1 MRTSQLKK
9 IIYDVSIQFVVV
21 IIYAI
26 LAMPNLQY
34 FGKDTLLMLSTG
46 FALAVVLIGGHR
58 FFWPLFLSAI
68 LVNLNEQSSI
78 AVGILMALSSAY
90 TPLLIS
96 TIIRVYCTRKLQ
108 IFTLQS
114 FRSSK
119 VILSAAIGTMLMSI
133 FTSCVLFAIGQIE
146 AQHLIAFVFK
156 GWMADILGV
165 MVLTPLIIH
174 AWYKFTVPN
183 TSDIPSHAL
192 EASLAVLCTIFV
204 GLIIFFNVGHD
215 YLTHAFIVSPTIIS
229 NFFWLYVILGWSI
242 WRLEK
247 YQTHLIILVVAL
259 MGGITTH
266 DEQSYFFITSVNT
279 SSLYAPLSALVTYW
293 IYLIVYCAIGII
305 LSEVIT
311 QYRVQLLK
319 ILNQYSELNFKLNSK
334 NIMFDISRAR
344 MYAMI
349 DDLPIAIWYKDK
361 EGNIIAA
368 NKTMANILGFDDL
381 TFVLHKKNAQ
391 IFSKKLSR
399 VFDADDAEVLA
410 SGQPKTTEIT
420 IRHAGQLKLFK
431 STVLPVYDIDGK
443 ISGVVGYHLDL
454 TEQKQQLAD
463 LAISEQRINTLIAIT
478 KEGIWDWN
486 ISTDIVHHNKQWFN
500 LLGYSEGTIPDTFD
514 GFLNLIHID
523 DRGMVENNITALLK
537 GESEIYLSEYRMRA
551 KQGIIWVRD
560 RGSII
565 ERDHQGRA
573 LRALGS
579 IIDISSEKQQIELM
593 SLLSSCLSATND
605 IVMIYDV
612 ATVDFTNPRIIYVND
627 TFCQVTGFSQEEA
640 IGSSPRILQG
650 KNTDIASLD
659 KILLA
664 IVTKQAINIDV
675 LKYTKSGEALWL
687 NNNIFPIADA
697 QGKTTHMISIQRNV
711 TLLKQQDLELRRA
724 KEEAEQLSLVK
735 TQFLANMS
743 HEIRTPMN
751 GVIGLSTLAL
761 ESTDLIEIKQMVQ
774 KINQSSLSLM
784 AILNDILDL
793 SKIQE
798 QGFSLDNSIFNL
810 NELITQVNN
819 LFTLTAQQSGVTY
832 NMFSDQRIPDYL
844 WGDELRIRQVLINLL
859 GNAFKFTE
867 QGKVSLSISIVECN
881 TELTNDVRLK
891 FCVTD
896 TGIGLSTEQIAL
908 IFERFT
914 QADSSVSRRFGG
926 TGLGLTI
933 SQKLVLAMGGTIQVQ
948 SSVGQGSEFS
958 FELDFKR
965 MDTPPIPKVTNNYVS
980 SVSNVLQGKRVLVV
994 EDDDI
999 NQLVTG
1005 LLLKKIGVE
1014 YEVAE
1019 NGAIAIERI
1028 KSQTYD
1034 LILMDI
1040 QMPIMDGIQATQH
1053 IRQIDDYKNLP
1064 IIAMSAGV
1072 MLEEKK
1078 ACTLA
1083 GMNGFVSKP
1092 TNIDQLTR
1100 EMLRLLT

>member
-1 MRTSQLKK
+1 VK
-9 IIYDVSIQFVVV
+9 
-21 IIYAI
+21 
-26 LAMPNLQY
+26 
-34 FGKDTLLMLSTG
+34 
-46 FALAVVLIGGHR
+46 
-58 FFWPLFLSAI
+58 
-68 LVNLNEQSSI
+68 SS
-78 AVGILMALSSAY
+78 S
-90 TPLLIS
+90 
-96 TIIRVYCTRKLQ
+96 
-108 IFTLQS
+108 
-114 FRSSK
+114 
-119 VILSAAIGTMLMSI
+119 
-133 FTSCVLFAIGQIE
+133 
-146 AQHLIAFVFK
+146 
-156 GWMADILGV
+156 
-165 MVLTPLIIH
+165 
-174 AWYKFTVPN
+174 
-183 TSDIPSHAL
+183 
-192 EASLAVLCTIFV
+192 
-204 GLIIFFNVGHD
+204 
-215 YLTHAFIVSPTIIS
+215 
-229 NFFWLYVILGWSI
+229 
-242 WRLEK
+242 
-247 YQTHLIILVVAL
+247 
-259 MGGITTH
+259 
-266 DEQSYFFITSVNT
+266 SVNT
-279 SSLYAPLSALVTYW
+279 SALYAPLSVLVTYW
-293 IYLIVYCAIGII
+293 IYLIVYSAIGII
-305 LSEVIT
+305 FSEIIT
-311 QYRVQLLK
+311 QYRGQLFK
-319 ILNQYSELNFKLNSK
+319 TLNQYSELNFKLNSK
-334 NIMFDISRAR
+334 NTLFDISRAR

-514 GFLNLIHID
+514 GFLNEKISGVVGYHLDLTEQKQQLADLAISEQRINTLIAITKEGIWDWNISTDIVHHNKQWFDLLGYSEGTFPDTFDGFLNLIHID
-523 DRGMVENNITALLK
+523 DREMVAKKITALLK
-537 GESEIYLSEYRMRA
+537 GESEIYLSEYRMNA

-650 KNTDIASLD
+650 PNTDMASLD

-724 KEEAEQLSLVK
+724 KEEAEHLSLVK

-761 ESTDLIEIKQMVQ
+761 ESTDLVEIKQMVQ

-810 NELITQVNN
+810 NEFIAQVNN
-819 LFTLTAQQSGVTY
+819 LFSLTAQQSGVTY

-867 QGKVSLSISIVECN
+867 QGKVSLSISIVECT

-965 MDTPPIPKVTNNYVS
+965 MDTPPIPKVTNNYDS

-999 NQLVTG
+999 NQMVTG

-1028 KSQTYD
+1028 NSQTYD